1 MSKRREA
8 QGEITIKLILNP
20 YSLVIQEH
28 ITKLE
33 GNKQYSRAKAL
44 EYQTRQISIFN

>member
-1 MSKRREA
+1 MSKRREP

-20 YSLVIQEH
+20 YSLVIQGH

-33 GNKQYSRAKAL
+33 GSKQRSKEKAL
-44 EYQTRQISIFN
+44 ECQTR